1 MKSACCD
8 LALSSSPSR
17 KSSTSNS
24 SWFYSASKSSSASV
38 YSNPSFSSAAS
49 RPSSVRSSAELT
61 IVPAKLED
69 GAIFFSNKCIMAAS
83 LF

>member
-1 MKSACCD
+1 MKSAYCD

-38 YSNPSFSSAAS
+38 YSNPSCSSAAS

-69 GAIFFSNKCIMAAS
+69 IALFFSNKCIMAAS